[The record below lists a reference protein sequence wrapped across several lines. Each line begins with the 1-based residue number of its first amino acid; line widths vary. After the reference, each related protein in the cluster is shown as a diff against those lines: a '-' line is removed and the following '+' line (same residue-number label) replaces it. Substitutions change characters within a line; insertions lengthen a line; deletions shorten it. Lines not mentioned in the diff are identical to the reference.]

1 MFPPGT
7 LVKKFTGNSKTIQPH
22 KNNIYLVQ
30 KQINPSCQNC
40 DAERCTECNLLPPT
54 HVQLKNITTKEE
66 SVCPTSKLAPLH
78 TIDIRDLNLSSKLI
92 FDIGNEILNFPQ
104 MAAMR
109 WKSNTEF
116 EQLSD
121 EEMDYGIPEPQIKEL
136 RSRKVVSYN
145 TEKMKVVAN
154 SITAYTFEIVND
166 CIESKNEM
174 ASLGILTMKHPLR
187 NKLRDLSE
195 LSEHEI
201 RAYLK
206 AAKISEEVIGYENLT
221 HFQQMCLKQEIITPF
236 IHYIN
241 PSLSAKISEQ
251 DVRTSQKSVKWE
263 LNQKTSRN
271 ETFKIPSSYMSMDI
285 NLSYHL

>member
-1 MFPPGT
+1 M
-7 LVKKFTGNSKTIQPH
+7 I
-22 KNNIYLVQ
+22 
-30 KQINPSCQNC
+30 
-40 DAERCTECNLLPPT
+40 A
-54 HVQLKNITTKEE
+54 
-66 SVCPTSKLAPLH
+66 
-78 TIDIRDLNLSSKLI
+78 LNL
-92 FDIGNEILNFPQ
+92 
-104 MAAMR
+104 
-109 WKSNTEF
+109 
-116 EQLSD
+116 
-121 EEMDYGIPEPQIKEL
+121 
-136 RSRKVVSYN
+136 
-145 TEKMKVVAN
+145 KMKWLVLV
-154 SITAYTFEIVND
+154 
-166 CIESKNEM
+166 
-174 ASLGILTMKHPLR
+174 R

-221 HFQQMCLKQEIITPF
+221 HFQQLCLKQEIITPF

-285 NLSYHL
+285 NLSYNLYKIYN